1 MSSLQICPS
10 SSKVGI
16 DDFVDIIIK
25 DFRVDHQSSE
35 ENVFDFNLLDFDQ
48 DIAVLIG
55 E

>member
-10 SSKVGI
+10 SFKVGI
-16 DDFVDIIIK
+16 DDFVDIIMK
-25 DFRVDHQSSE
+25 DFRVDHKSSE
-35 ENVFDFNLLDFDQ
+35 ENVFDFSLLDIDQ